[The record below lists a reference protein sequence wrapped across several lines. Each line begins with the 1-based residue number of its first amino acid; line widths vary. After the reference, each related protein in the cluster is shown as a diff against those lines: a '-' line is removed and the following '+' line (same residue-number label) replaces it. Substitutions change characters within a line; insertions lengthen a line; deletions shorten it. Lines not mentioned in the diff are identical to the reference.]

1 MKQNQSVVSDMVQ
14 QENTEIMNSQLEET
28 RISLACGHLRT
39 VEKLLVN
46 PNPQAI
52 EGARF
57 VLQQVFSSAQGWSV
71 ADTSGEEIKQ
81 FQALC
86 ERVKKLLEGA
96 LRAQWTYI
104 HRISSTTATYT
115 AGPSTKAWSPRTG
128 TLNLEA

>member
-14 QENTEIMNSQLEET
+14 QENTEVVNSALEET

-39 VEKLLVN
+39 AEKLLVN

-52 EGARF
+52 EGAGF
-57 VLQQVFSSAQGWSV
+57 VLQQVFSSAQVWTA
-71 ADTSGEEIKQ
+71 ADASGEEIKE

-86 ERVKKLLEGA
+86 SRVRKLLEGA
-96 LRAQWTYI
+96 HRAQWTYI

-115 AGPSTKAWSPRTG
+115 AGPRTKAWSPRTG